1 MQLDDFKTV
10 EEIME
15 ISFKIPYDTPI
26 KVYWPNIK
34 RKRTYQ
40 THHQSSLDCSYNINK
55 DICIIRMPERA
66 YVTPISPE
74 WEGILER
81 SELRKRKM
89 FVPFSNGDYPVEYS
103 AFWDALIEEVTKPR
117 EF

>member
-10 EEIME
+10 EDIME

-26 KVYWPNIK
+26 KVFWPNIK
-34 RKRTYQ
+34 RLRTYQ
-40 THHQSSLDCSYNINK
+40 THHQPKLDNSYNVNK
-55 DICIIRMPERA
+55 DIVIIRMPERA
-66 YVTPISPE
+66 YVAPISSE
-74 WEGILER
+74 WKSILED
-81 SELRKRKM
+81 SDLRKEKM

-103 AFWDALIEEVTKPR
+103 AFWDALIEEVTKSR